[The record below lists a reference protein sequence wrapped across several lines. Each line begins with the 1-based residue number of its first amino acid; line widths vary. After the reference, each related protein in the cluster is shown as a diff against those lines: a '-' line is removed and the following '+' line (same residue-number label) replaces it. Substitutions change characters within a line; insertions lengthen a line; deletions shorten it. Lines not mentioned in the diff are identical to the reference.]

1 MVARLNTTEKM
12 NTIIEYN
19 EQKVLQNV
27 AELIFSNGFLTD
39 PARLDTAE
47 KLDRFRRQNE
57 LDNRSE
63 VNMLHATVNFD
74 PGEVLTKQQLSGIS
88 HRYMKGL
95 NMEDQP
101 YLVYQ
106 HYDAGHPH
114 LHIVASLITAQGTRI
129 KTDRM
134 AERLSEPT
142 RKAIEEEFGLIRAG
156 QQQEKPALAPSE
168 VPKVTYGGSTGTK
181 QAMRD
186 ILQMV
191 TTHYN
196 FTSFQEY
203 NAILRE
209 YNVLADRGTPGSA
222 TYENGGLVYRVTD
235 DEGKKKSAPVKA
247 SAYSFKP
254 TLPNLEKHFVQ
265 NRQTREQQT
274 ASLRQKLDLA
284 FFQGPASLQ
293 ELAADL
299 RKDDIALREPKRRS
313 KRPNRR
319 PHLCRSPA
327 PHRRR
332 CPRARTGLH
341 PPTARENIRQPDA
354 VARNPT
360 PAGSR
365 QTHVQIVKIAK

>member
-12 NTIIEYN
+12 TTIIEYN

-74 PGEVLTKQQLSGIS
+74 PGEVLSKQQFCGIA
-88 HRYMKGL
+88 HRFMKGL
-95 NMEDQP
+95 NMDDQP

-106 HYDAGHPH
+106 HHDAGHPH

-142 RKAIEEEFGLIRAG
+142 RKAIEQEFGLIRAG
-156 QQQEKPALAPSE
+156 QQQEKPALVPDQ
-168 VPKVTYGGSTGTK
+168 VPKVTYGHSTGTK
-181 QAMRD
+181 AAMRD

-196 FTSFQEY
+196 FTSLQEY

-209 YNVLADRGTPGSA
+209 YNVFADRGKPGSA
-222 TYENGGLVYRVTD
+222 TFEHGGLVYRVTD
-235 DEGKKKSAPVKA
+235 EEGKKKSAPVKA

-254 TLPNLEKHFVQ
+254 TLPNLEKQFVQ
-265 NRQTREQQT
+265 NQQTREQQT

-284 FFQGPASLQ
+284 LFQGPASLE

-299 RKDDIALREPKRRS
+299 RKEDIAVREPKGDP
-313 KRPNRR
+313 K
-319 PHLCRSPA
+319 
-327 PHRRR
+327 
-332 CPRARTGLH
+332 GH
-341 PPTARENIRQPDA
+341 PPDLIYVDHQLRIAVDARQLGPAYTHQQLEKVFDGLAQSPDIQHKQDLG
-354 VARNPT
+354 RRM
-360 PAGSR
+360 SR
-365 QTHVQIVKIAK
+365 